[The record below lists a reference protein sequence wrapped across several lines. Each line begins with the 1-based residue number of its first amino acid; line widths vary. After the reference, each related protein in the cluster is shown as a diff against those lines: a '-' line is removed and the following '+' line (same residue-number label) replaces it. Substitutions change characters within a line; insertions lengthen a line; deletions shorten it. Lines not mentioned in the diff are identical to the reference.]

1 MSNQNS
7 KVEVGFIW
15 QITDDVLRDTF
26 KKNEI
31 GDVVLPFVVLR
42 RLDCILE
49 PVNQKVRDNFN
60 KFHDKLSEEKLI
72 PVLRKAAGGLK
83 FYNTS
88 KHTLL
93 SLKDEPQYIEI
104 NFNNYLNGF
113 NPEVREILESFQF
126 GKIIARLSKNRLLYE
141 MIDAICKIDLHTKAV
156 DNHGMGYVFE
166 ELIRISNEQSNETA
180 GEHFT
185 PRDVIG
191 IMNAFLFTG
200 EKENLTK
207 PGIIRTI
214 YDCACGTGGMVNL
227 GKKHI
232 LEKVCKDSEHK
243 PTIVTYGQELNE
255 QSYAIAKSESLI
267 TGEDA
272 NNIKL
277 GNTFSQDQFPDKK
290 FHYMMANPPYG
301 VTWKKDKSFIENEAL
316 NPAGRFY
323 AGTPGIRDGQL
334 LFIQHMISKM
344 EREGSRIGVV
354 TNGSP
359 LFTGSAGSG
368 ESEIRRWIIENDMLE
383 CIVSLPNDLFYN
395 TGINTYI
402 WFLTNKKD
410 KKRKGKIQLI
420 DGNASEM
427 KTVNGKEKQSHLF
440 CQPNKKSLGN
450 KRNEITSK
458 HIGQLLELYTN
469 FEESA
474 HSKIFDNEYFGYY
487 QLAIEQPEMSMQEV
501 NDLKEAFNCFKN
513 PELKDKTPGHLLA
526 LMEEIE
532 YFKNA
537 ANRGEFISNTPVT
550 VDKNGNLNIIKDTT
564 NLDPALFEGIPAK
577 EIYEDYTAKHSKKDI
592 KEIEAF
598 LKKARKPDSKKRDKE
613 SVPLNADVNQYF
625 KNEVLP
631 HVPDAWI
638 DYDKTRIG
646 YELNFTKYFYQYKP
660 LRAASEVKTE
670 IVDLEKSIKDLLKD
684 LIS

>member
-1 MSNQNS
+1 MSNNNK

-15 QITDDVLRDTF
+15 QITDDVLRDAF

-49 PVNQKVRDNFN
+49 PVNSKVRNAYT
-60 KFHDKLSEEKLI
+60 KFKDKISDDKLV
-72 PVLRKAAGGLK
+72 PVLRKSAGNLK

-88 KHTLL
+88 KHTLH

-113 NPEVREILESFQF
+113 NPEVQEILESFQF
-126 GKIIARLSKNRLLYE
+126 DKIVARLTKNRLLYE
-141 MIDAICKIDLHTKAV
+141 MIDAICKIDLHTEAI

-185 PRDVIG
+185 PRDVIE
-191 IMNAFLFTG
+191 IMNTFLFAG
-200 EKENLTK
+200 EKQSLSK

-214 YDCACGTGGMVNL
+214 FDPACGTGGMVNL
-227 GKKHI
+227 GKKYI
-232 LEKVCKDSEHK
+232 LEKVCGDNKNK

-272 NNIKL
+272 NNIKH
-277 GNTFSQDQFPDKK
+277 GNSFSEDRFPDKT

-301 VTWKKDKSFIENEAL
+301 VTWKKDKKIIENEAL

-323 AGTPGIRDGQL
+323 AGTPRVSDGQL
-334 LFIQHMISKM
+334 LFLQHMLSKM

-368 ESEIRRWIIENDMLE
+368 ESDIRRWIIENDWLE
-383 CIVSLPNDLFYN
+383 CIVALPKDLFYN

-402 WFLTNKKD
+402 WFLTNKKAPE
-410 KKRKGKIQLI
+410 RKGKIQLI
-420 DGNASEM
+420 DGNASE
-427 KTVNGKEKQSHLF
+427 TVKVDGKDKVNQIF
-440 CQPNKKSLGN
+440 CKPNKKSLGN
-450 KRNEITSK
+450 KRNEITSE
-458 HIGQLLELYTN
+458 HIAQLLDLYTS
-469 FEESA
+469 FRESE
-474 HSKIFDNEYFGYY
+474 HSKIFDNDFFGYY
-487 QLAIEQPEMSMQEV
+487 QLTVEQPKR
-501 NDLKEAFNCFKN
+501 D
-513 PELKDKTPGHLLA
+513 D
-526 LMEEIE
+526 
-532 YFKNA
+532 
-537 ANRGEFISNTPVT
+537 
-550 VDKNGNLNIIKDTT
+550 NGKIV
-564 NLDPALFEGIPAK
+564 LDRNGK
-577 EIYEDYTAKHSKKDI
+577 S
-592 KEIEAF
+592 
-598 LKKARKPDSKKRDKE
+598 KPDSKKRDTEIVSLNEDVE
-613 SVPLNADVNQYF
+613 SYF
-625 KNEVLP
+625 KREVQP

-646 YELNFTKYFYQYKP
+646 YELNFTKYFYKYKP
-660 LRAASEVKTE
+660 LRPASEIKSE
-670 IVDLEKSIKDLLKD
+670 IVGLESSIRDLLKD
-684 LIS
+684 LIT